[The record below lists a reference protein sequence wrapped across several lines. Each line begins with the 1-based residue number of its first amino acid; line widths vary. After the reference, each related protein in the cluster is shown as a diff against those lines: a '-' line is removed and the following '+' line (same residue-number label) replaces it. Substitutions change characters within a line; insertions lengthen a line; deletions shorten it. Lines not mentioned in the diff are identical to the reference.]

1 MGEGVRLPPVTFRAI
16 VLGGGPRFARDAFGP
31 IAAFYVGW
39 KFVGL
44 VAGIAAAT
52 VVSLAAYRYER
63 RRDRSGVIARVSLG
77 FVLVQ
82 ATVGLISRSAE
93 IYLVQPLILSS
104 VFGLT
109 FIGSTLI
116 RRPLAGI
123 FAEEMYPMPP
133 EVKASHTYR
142 QVFGRISLAW
152 GAYLILRS
160 VVRGI
165 ALIGSGVDLFVV
177 INFVTGFPLTSGL
190 MAWSIWYGVRGF
202 RRSAEWGQAISTLE
216 AEAEAALEVEFDPDR
231 SPPDAPGSP
240 LGTPRRE
247 T

>member
-1 MGEGVRLPPVTFRAI
+1 MSEPAPAPVGDGPHLPPVTFRAI
-16 VLGGGPRFARDAFGP
+16 VLGGGPRVARDAFGP
-31 IAAFYVGW
+31 IAAFYVAW

-44 VAGIAAAT
+44 LAGIAAAT

-63 RRDRSGVIARVSLG
+63 KRERSGLIARVSLG
-77 FVLVQ
+77 FVVIE
-82 ATVGLISRSAE
+82 AAVGLISGSAE
-93 IYLVQPLILSS
+93 LYLAQPLILSS

-116 RRPLAGI
+116 RRPLAGV
-123 FAEEMYPMPP
+123 FAEEMYPLPA

-165 ALIGSGVDLFVV
+165 ALVGSGVDLFVV
-177 INFVTGFPLTSGL
+177 INFVTGFPLTAGL

-202 RRSAEWGQAISTLE
+202 RRSAEWGEAISTLE
-216 AEAEAALEVEFDPDR
+216 AEAEGTLEVEFDPDE
-231 SPPDAPGSP
+231 PPPEAHPG
-240 LGTPRRE
+240 
-247 T
+247 